1 MWYINGVDFM
11 KKNIVLF
18 LMLLSANVLAEEVNG
33 KWLDITHDQA
43 VINLDR
49 VSFFK
54 KMCNKDG
61 DAGSILFY
69 SSFSNADSGKIRMRL
84 DSGCKDVYE
93 EILDFLDGDDSYLR
107 L

>member
-1 MWYINGVDFM
+1 M

-33 KWLDITHDQA
+33 KWFNFNNG

-49 VSFFK
+49 VSYIK
-54 KMCNKDG
+54 KYCNG
-61 DAGSILFY
+61 EGEGNIYFY
-69 SSFSNADSGKIRMRL
+69 SSFSDAASEQFTMSL
-84 DSGCKDVYE
+84 DNNCKDAYE
-93 EILDFLDGDDSYLR
+93 EILDFLDDDDSYLR